1 MAQGLPAP
9 LYLRLAP
16 GFWLLATGLAA
27 WLRAIGLLGR
37 LAPRHVTLTHCAPND
52 KPLVA
57 VGKGTDM
64 HVKLKKPLP

>member
-1 MAQGLPAP
+1 LQHRYARAGCLLPC
-9 LYLRLAP
+9 
-16 GFWLLATGLAA
+16 
-27 WLRAIGLLGR
+27 
-37 LAPRHVTLTHCAPND
+37 HVARTHCAPND